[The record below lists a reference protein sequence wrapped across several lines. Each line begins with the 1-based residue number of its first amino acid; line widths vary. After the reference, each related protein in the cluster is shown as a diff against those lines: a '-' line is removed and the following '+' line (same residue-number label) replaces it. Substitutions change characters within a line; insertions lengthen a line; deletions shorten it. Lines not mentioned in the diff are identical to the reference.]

1 MYFFRHVKAVEVI
14 PILSEIQL
22 VTLIECILL
31 FYVLNFILFLSYYLK
46 INQHNDIV
54 TTYNGKP
61 LWKKSNR

>member
-31 FYVLNFILFLSYYLK
+31 FLNFILFLSYYLK